1 MKQTVKKFF
10 GIALCILL
18 LLSLLPAQALAAQ
31 QDVGSILQEAYAL
44 DVGECLPYDVTL
56 TGTIINIRTPYDTYY
71 CNITVDIQIPGYE
84 LMPVQCYRLSG
95 PGVESLLLGDTITV
109 TGCLTNYNGTI
120 EFMQG
125 CTLDAV
131 IPGGGVPAPEPPVDE
146 QQIVDAAYELA
157 PGETL
162 PYVPTLTGTVVDI
175 VSPYDENFR
184 NITVLMV
191 VGGKEDKPITCYRM
205 RGEGVETL
213 QVGDVITVHG
223 TLQNYAKYDYET
235 GELMYTTVEFY
246 IPTLMDIQRDT
257 QKVYCF
263 TPVFWSRCYAY
274 CWSNDGYT
282 VGESWPGALMTEVDT
297 DLWSMEVGAEA
308 DYIIFSN
315 GGSDSGDLTED
326 IVMPVDD
333 RNLYVVEEE
342 SWELLDY
349 YYFYNP
355 PVDEWGP
362 DSLALVGDGLPG
374 IPAWCPEAPEGDM
387 KEVADNVYE
396 KTLQVPAGTTMRF
409 KIAGND
415 CWDDNW
421 NFGCGEIVLNQLLE
435 LECGAGTLDM
445 ALFVE
450 RDCTVHFTVDLNP
463 MRYDEKATLLVETDA
478 PGNFRNLI
486 VNVPDFWPEAYI
498 YSFEPEMFGSWPGV
512 AMSQVQ
518 PDRYEIMVPNDV
530 SSMVISHESGDGG
543 YYDTG
548 VIQLA
553 DNGCDVIVTVFDD
566 YSYQMEYIQSGND
579 WEIDDLYMGIVD
591 IGGVR
596 GWDPPELG
604 TPFTEVSDNVFVKVL
619 ELPENV
625 SMLFKPHGTNGRGEE
640 VVFGGVVVPM
650 GETIE
655 LNTNEGSPYLDLHV
669 GHDCTVQFTIDL
681 NPLSYGGNATFL
693 AEEIEPPVTYRKLT
707 VFAPDGL
714 GDLYA
719 YGWEPEEVAL
729 FPGIRMEQMGDH
741 YETQIPN
748 NMVNLMLYWEIGD
761 DEWIGSDHM
770 VLDTDGTDVVVT
782 MDEYGNCTVMYV
794 YSIVATYR
802 VVGNAE
808 WMGYWDAASDQG
820 KMQQLS
826 THKYQKIFRNVQPGS
841 YEFKITKDGK
851 WDNAIGDEYGWNFGM
866 YVDEVCDV
874 SVTLTFLNGAPA
886 VRIEYLDSLIGDV
899 TGDGTLNLGD
909 IAKLYA
915 HICGS
920 SILTDESVLYS
931 ADFTRDG
938 KLNIG
943 DTAGLYAYVRGT
955 DKTSVVDA
963 AYRLDENQ
971 ELPLEYTLEGE
982 VIEVVE
988 PYNRMRDCIT
998 VCMIVAGRENY
1009 PILCTRL
1016 TGENAKDITSG
1027 DRITVTGRIH
1037 NFYGIVEFKEGCRLE
1052 KWEGMLNE
1060 QEQMWQWV
1068 DQAYAL
1074 DINEAMD
1081 QTVTL
1086 EGKVFSVERP
1096 DNPNAR
1102 YINVTILV
1110 EGREDKPIY
1119 CYRMVGSNVSLV
1131 GEGDLIC
1138 VTGTLRNYNGTVEFA
1153 AGCQLDMGLLLA

>member
-18 LLSLLPAQALAAQ
+18 LLSLLPVQALAAQ

-95 PGVESLLLGDTITV
+95 AGVESLLLGDTITV

-131 IPGGGVPAPEPPVDE
+131 ISEGGVPAPMPPDDE
-146 QQIVDAAYELA
+146 QWIVDAAYELA
-157 PGETL
+157 PGEVL

-175 VSPYDENFR
+175 VSPYDENYR

-191 VGGKEDKPITCYRM
+191 VEGKEDKPITCYRM
-205 RGEGVETL
+205 KGEGVEAL

-246 IPTLMDIQRDT
+246 IPTLMSIQGDRET
-257 QKVYCF
+257 KVYCYA
-263 TPVFWSRCYAY
+263 PADWSQCYAY
-274 CWSNDGYT
+274 CWSYEGYI
-282 VGESWPGALMTEVDT
+282 VGYDWPGALMTEENEC
-297 DLWSMEVGAEA
+297 LWSFEVDADA
-308 DYIIFSN
+308 DYIIFNN
-315 GGSDSGDLTED
+315 GGSDSGDLTD
-326 IVMPVDD
+326 DLVIPVDD
-333 RNLYVVEEE
+333 EILYVVDNGT
-342 SWELLDY
+342 WELLD

-355 PVDEWGP
+355 PVDDWGP

-374 IPAWCPEAPEGDM
+374 IPVWYPEAPEGDM

-396 KTLQVPAGTTMRF
+396 KTLQVPAGTTMCF

-415 CWDDNW
+415 CWDDKW

-435 LECGAGTLDM
+435 LECGAGALDM
-445 ALFVE
+445 SLCVE
-450 RDCTVHFTVDLNP
+450 RDCTLRFTVDLNP
-463 MRYDEKATLLVETDA
+463 MRY
-478 PGNFRNLI
+478 
-486 VNVPDFWPEAYI
+486 
-498 YSFEPEMFGSWPGV
+498 
-512 AMSQVQ
+512 
-518 PDRYEIMVPNDV
+518 
-530 SSMVISHESGDGG
+530 
-543 YYDTG
+543 
-548 VIQLA
+548 
-553 DNGCDVIVTVFDD
+553 
-566 YSYQMEYIQSGND
+566 
-579 WEIDDLYMGIVD
+579 
-591 IGGVR
+591 
-596 GWDPPELG
+596 
-604 TPFTEVSDNVFVKVL
+604 
-619 ELPENV
+619 
-625 SMLFKPHGTNGRGEE
+625 GE
-640 VVFGGVVVPM
+640 
-650 GETIE
+650 
-655 LNTNEGSPYLDLHV
+655 
-669 GHDCTVQFTIDL
+669 
-681 NPLSYGGNATFL
+681 NATML
-693 AEEIEPPVTYRKLT
+693 VEEIESLVTYRKLT

-729 FPGIRMEQMGDH
+729 FPGIRMEQMGDR
-741 YETQIPN
+741 YEAQIPD

-770 VLDTDGTDVVVT
+770 VLDTDGTDVEVT
-782 MDEYGNCTVMYV
+782 MDEYGNCTVVYV
-794 YSIVATYR
+794 YSTVATYR
-802 VVGNAE
+802 VVGNAS
-808 WMGYWDAASDQG
+808 WMGYWDAASDLG

-826 THKYQKIFRNVQPGS
+826 TNKYQKIFRKVQPGN

-851 WDNAIGDEYGWNFGM
+851 WDDVIGDTYGQNFCI

-874 SVTLTFLNGAPA
+874 SVTLTFLNGVSV
-886 VRIEYLDSLIGDV
+886 VRIEYLDTLIGDV
-899 TGDGTLNLGD
+899 TGDGALNLGD

-915 HICGS
+915 HIRGS
-920 SILTDESVLYS
+920 SILTNESALHS

-982 VIEVVE
+982 VIGVVE
-988 PYNRMRDCIT
+988 PYDRVRDCIT
-998 VCMIVAGRENY
+998 VSMIVAGRENY

-1052 KWEGMLNE
+1052 KWEDIPNE
-1060 QEQMWQWV
+1060 TEQMWQWV

-1074 DINEAMD
+1074 EINESMD

-1086 EGKVFSVERP
+1086 EGEVLFVERP
-1096 DNPNAR
+1096 DDPNAR

-1119 CYRMVGSNVSLV
+1119 CYRMVGSDVSLV

-1153 AGCQLDMGLLLA
+1153 AGCQLDMGLILD

>member
-10 GIALCILL
+10 GIALCVLL
-18 LLSLLPAQALAAQ
+18 LLSLLPVQALAAQ

-95 PGVESLLLGDTITV
+95 PGVESLLVDDTITV

-131 IPGGGVPAPEPPVDE
+131 IPGCGVPAPMPPDDE

-157 PGETL
+157 PGEML
-162 PYVPTLTGTVVDI
+162 PYVPTLTGTVVEI
-175 VSPYDENFR
+175 VSPYDENYR

-191 VGGKEDKPITCYRM
+191 VEGKEDKPITCYRM

-223 TLQNYAKYDYET
+223 MIQNYAKYDYET
-235 GELMYTTVEFY
+235 GELLYTTVEFN

-263 TPVFWSRCYAY
+263 APIFWNRCYAY
-274 CWSNDGYT
+274 CWSDDGYT
-282 VGESWPGALMTEVDT
+282 VGESWPGALMTEEDT
-297 DLWSMEVGAEA
+297 DLWSMEVGADA

-315 GGSDSGDLTED
+315 GGADSGDLTD
-326 IVMPVDD
+326 DLVMPVNDKI
-333 RNLYVVEEE
+333 LYVVNEE

-355 PVDEWGP
+355 PVDDWGP

-374 IPAWCPEAPEGDM
+374 IPVWYPEAPEGDM
-387 KEVADNVYE
+387 EEVADNVYE
-396 KTLQVPAGTTMRF
+396 KTLQVPAGTTLRF

-421 NFGCGEIVLNQLLE
+421 NFGCDEIVLNQLCE
-435 LECGAGTLDM
+435 LECGAGSLDM
-445 ALFVE
+445 VLFVE
-450 RDCTVHFTVDLNP
+450 RDCTLRFTVDLNP
-463 MRYDEKATLLVETDA
+463 MLYGEKATLLVETDA
-478 PGNFRNLI
+478 PINFRKM
-486 VNVPDFWPEAYI
+486 VVDVPSFWPEAYI
-498 YSFEPEMFGSWPGV
+498 YSFDPEMFGSWPGV
-512 AMSQVQ
+512 AMPEVG
-518 PDRYEIMVPNDV
+518 PGRYEIMVPNEV
-530 SSMVISHESGDGG
+530 SSLVLSHETGDGG
-543 YYDTG
+543 YYDTD
-548 VIQLA
+548 VIQLE

-566 YSYQMEYIQSGND
+566 YSHQIEYLQSGND
-579 WEIDDLYMGIVD
+579 WEIDDLYLGIVD
-591 IGGVR
+591 ITGVV
-596 GWDPPELG
+596 GWDHPERY
-604 TPFTEVSDNVFVKVL
+604 TPFTEVSDNVFVKVMD
-619 ELPENV
+619 LPEDV
-625 SMLFKPHGTNGRGEE
+625 AMLFTPHGENRRGEE
-640 VVFGGVVVPM
+640 VVFNGIVVPM

-655 LNTNEGSPYLDLHV
+655 LYTDGRGSYLDLHV
-669 GHDCTVQFTIDL
+669 RHDCTVQFTIDL
-681 NPLSYGGNATFL
+681 NPLRFGGNATFL

-707 VFAPDGL
+707 VHAPDGF

-719 YGWEPEEVAL
+719 YTWEPEVFGT
-729 FPGIRMEQMGDH
+729 FPGVRMERMGTQ
-741 YETQIPN
+741 YEMQIPN
-748 NMVNLMLYWEIGD
+748 NMVNLVINWKNGY
-761 DEWIGSDHM
+761 DEWAGSDSIR
-770 VLDTDGTDVVVT
+770 LDTNGMDAVITI
-782 MDEYGNCTVMYV
+782 DEYADYTIKYV
-794 YSIVATYR
+794 DSNVATYR

-808 WMGYWDAASDQG
+808 WMGNWDAASDLG

-826 THKYQKIFRNVQPGS
+826 TNKYQKIFRNVQPGS

-851 WDNAIGDEYGWNFGM
+851 WDNAIGGDYGWNC
-866 YVDEVCDV
+866 YIHLNEVRDV
-874 SVTLTFLNGAPA
+874 SVTLTILNGVPA
-886 VRIEYLDSLIGDV
+886 VRIEYLDPLIGDV

-909 IAKLYA
+909 IAKIYA

-920 SILTDESVLYS
+920 SILTDESALYG

-955 DKTSVVDA
+955 DKTSIVDA
-963 AYRLDENQ
+963 AYRLDKNQ

-988 PYNRMRDCIT
+988 RFDRKKNCIT
-998 VCMIVAGRENY
+998 VRMIVAGRENY

-1052 KWEGMLNE
+1052 KWEDALNA

-1074 DINEAMD
+1074 DTNETMD

-1086 EGKVFSVERP
+1086 KGVVFSVERP
-1096 DNPNAR
+1096 EIAISR

-1119 CYRMVGSNVSLV
+1119 CYRMVGSDVSLV
-1131 GEGDLIC
+1131 TVGDQIS

-1153 AGCQLDMGLLLA
+1153 SGCQLDMGLILN